1 MNIEIY
7 TSLPGVPAYI
17 IRYMK
22 EMIRLARLQ
31 DSRIDNASVTLMETG
46 YFDSNWYICE
56 VGFTVQGQS
65 FLITKRANSYFEAAS
80 DASRDLF
87 NKVKNNILFNY
98 N

>member
-7 TSLPGVPAYI
+7 TPLPGVPTYI
-17 IRYMK
+17 VRYIK

-46 YFDSNWYICE
+46 HFDTNWYICE
-56 VGFTVQGQS
+56 VGFTVHGQS
-65 FLITKRANSYFEAAS
+65 FLITKRADSYFEAAY

-87 NKVKNNILFNY
+87 NKVNNNTFFNY